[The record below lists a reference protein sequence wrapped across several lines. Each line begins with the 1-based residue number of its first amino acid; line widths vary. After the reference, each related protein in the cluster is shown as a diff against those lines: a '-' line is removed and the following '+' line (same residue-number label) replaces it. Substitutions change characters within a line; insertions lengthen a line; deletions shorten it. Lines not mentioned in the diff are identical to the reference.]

1 MNENSIAEKEMTTSY
16 GIDAVLES
24 LDEEEMGLALLAT
37 PIVEEPADPQAEQEL
52 VDEPLKAYLKEI
64 GASELLT
71 FDEEKALARAIE
83 FGMEAKA
90 KLEGGATNVDG
101 RLSLQQAIK
110 VGESA
115 RRRLTESNLRLV
127 VSIAKKYQGKGLP
140 LLDLIQEGNLGL
152 IRAVE
157 KYDYRKGFRF
167 STYATWWIRQ
177 GVMRALT
184 DKGHTIRL
192 PVHLSETASK
202 VDKATQALTQ
212 ELGRRPRGEEIS
224 ERTGI
229 ESKKI
234 KRIMRAWQ
242 QPASLDQPQG
252 ASGLLLGSSIPDSDA
267 DTPEESLSQTMLRG
281 HLDEMLGGLNPR
293 ERQVLE
299 MRFGLK
305 DGRERTLKEI
315 GEVLGVTRERVRQ
328 IQSGAIGKL
337 NTESTRDLLE
347 GYIPTR

>member
-1 MNENSIAEKEMTTSY
+1 MECKHKVMNKEMVTTYNIES
-16 GIDAVLES
+16 VLES
-24 LDEEEMGLALLAT
+24 LDEEEGLGPVSTAV
-37 PIVEEPADPQAEQEL
+37 VEQTEDKQAQQEL

-71 FDEEKALARAIE
+71 FEEEKALARAIE
-83 FGMEAKA
+83 YGAEAKA
-90 KLEGGATNVDG
+90 KLEGGGSDVEG
-101 RLSLQQAIK
+101 RLSLQQAVK

-115 RRRLTESNLRLV
+115 RRRMTESNLRLV

-152 IRAVE
+152 LRAVD
-157 KYDYRKGFRF
+157 KYDYRRGFRF

-202 VDKATQALTQ
+202 VEKATQALTQ
-212 ELGRRPRGEEIS
+212 ELGRRPQGEEIS
-224 ERTGI
+224 EATGI
-229 ESKKI
+229 DQAKI

-252 ASGLLLGSSIPDSDA
+252 SAGLLLGSTLTDNDA
-267 DTPEESLSQTMLRG
+267 PTPEETLSQTMLRG
-281 HLDEMLGGLNPR
+281 HLDTMLSELNPR
-293 ERQVLE
+293 EREVLE
-299 MRFGLK
+299 MRFGLR
-305 DGRERTLKEI
+305 DGMEHTLKDI

-328 IQSGAIGKL
+328 IQSAAVAKL
-337 NTESTRDLLE
+337 NRESTREMLE
-347 GYIPTR
+347 GYL

>member
-1 MNENSIAEKEMTTSY
+1 MKTPTYNIES
-16 GIDAVLES
+16 VLDS
-24 LDEEEMGLALLAT
+24 LEEEEIGLATAL
-37 PIVEEPADPQAEQEL
+37 PPVVEEAEDTQAQQEL

-71 FDEEKALARAIE
+71 FEEEKSLARAIE
-83 FGMEAKA
+83 LGAEAKA
-90 KLEGGATNVDG
+90 KLEGGWTDVEG
-101 RLSLQQAIK
+101 KMPLEQARQI
-110 VGESA
+110 GESA

-157 KYDYRKGFRF
+157 KYDYRRGFRF

-202 VDKATQALTQ
+202 VEKATQALTQ
-212 ELGRRPRGEEIS
+212 ELGRRPQGEEIA
-224 ERTGI
+224 EATGI
-229 ESKKI
+229 DPNKI

-252 ASGLLLGSSIPDSDA
+252 SAGLLLGSTITDNEAP
-267 DTPEESLSQTMLRG
+267 TPEESLSQSMLRG
-281 HLDEMLGGLNPR
+281 HLDSMLEELNPR
-293 ERQVLE
+293 EREVLE

-305 DGRERTLKEI
+305 DGREHTLKDI

-328 IQSGAIGKL
+328 IQSGAVAKL
-337 NTESTRDLLE
+337 NKDSTRELLE
-347 GYIPTR
+347 GYL

>member
-1 MNENSIAEKEMTTSY
+1 MNENPVVEREMIPTY
-16 GIDAVLES
+16 NIDSVLES
-24 LDEEEMGLALLAT
+24 LDEEEVGLGLLGT
-37 PIVEEPADPQAEQEL
+37 PAVEQTEDLQVQQEL

-71 FDEEKALARAIE
+71 FEEEKALARAIE
-83 FGMEAKA
+83 LGTEAKA
-90 KLEGGATNVDG
+90 ILEEGGVEGEAK
-101 RLSLQQAIK
+101 LSLEQSVK
-110 VGESA
+110 VGESS

-157 KYDYRKGFRF
+157 KYDYTRGFRF

-202 VDKATQALTQ
+202 VEKATQALTQ
-212 ELGRRPRGEEIS
+212 ELGRRPQGEEIAD
-224 ERTGI
+224 RTGI
-229 ESKKI
+229 DAKKI

-252 ASGLLLGSSIPDSDA
+252 SAGLLLGSTLTDTDA
-267 DTPEESLSQTMLRG
+267 PGPEESLAQSMLRG
-281 HLDEMLGGLNPR
+281 HLDSMLEELNPR
-293 ERQVLE
+293 EREVLE
-299 MRFGLK
+299 MRFGLR
-305 DGRERTLKEI
+305 DGKEHTLKDI

-328 IQSGAIGKL
+328 IQSGAVAKL
-337 NTESTRDLLE
+337 NKESTRELLE
-347 GYIPTR
+347 GYL

>member
-1 MNENSIAEKEMTTSY
+1 MRENSVVEKVTIPTY
-16 GIDAVLES
+16 NIDSVLES
-24 LDEEEMGLALLAT
+24 LDEEEVGLGTLGTAAVDEAEDLL
-37 PIVEEPADPQAEQEL
+37 VQQEL

-71 FDEEKALARAIE
+71 FEEEKALARAIE
-83 FGMEAKA
+83 LGAEAKA

-101 RLSLQQAIK
+101 KLSLEQAVQI
-110 VGESA
+110 GESA
-115 RRRLTESNLRLV
+115 RRRMTESNLRLV

-157 KYDYRKGFRF
+157 KYDYRRGFRF

-192 PVHLSETASK
+192 PVHLSETAAK
-202 VDKATQALTQ
+202 VEKATQALTQ
-212 ELGRRPRGEEIS
+212 KLGRRPRGEEIA
-224 ERTGI
+224 EATGI
-229 ESKKI
+229 DANKI

-252 ASGLLLGSSIPDSDA
+252 SAGLLLGSTLTDTEAP
-267 DTPEESLSQTMLRG
+267 TPEDSLSESMLRG
-281 HLDEMLGGLNPR
+281 HLDSILGELTPR
-293 ERQVLE
+293 EREVLE

-305 DGRERTLKEI
+305 DGREHTLKDI
-315 GEVLGVTRERVRQ
+315 GDVLGVTRERVRQ
-328 IQSGAIGKL
+328 IQSAAVAKL
-337 NTESTRDLLE
+337 NSESTRELLE
-347 GYIPTR
+347 GYL